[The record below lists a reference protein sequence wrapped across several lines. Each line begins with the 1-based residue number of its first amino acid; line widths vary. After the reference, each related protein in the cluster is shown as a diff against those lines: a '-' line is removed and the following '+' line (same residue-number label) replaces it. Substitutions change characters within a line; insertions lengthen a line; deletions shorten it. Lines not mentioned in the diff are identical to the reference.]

1 MCMVEFNGLS
11 IQPPHSLCIIM
22 YLFCLELRKGQR
34 GLITYLFPSHL
45 TVDLEY
51 KIGLDF

>member
-1 MCMVEFNGLS
+1 MCMIEFNGLF
-11 IQPPHSLCIIM
+11 ICLPRSLCVIM
-22 YLFCLELRKGQR
+22 YLFCLELRKAQR